1 MLGWIDFLACRG
13 HDHDRLGFDPGL
25 GFHWFLTL
33 LESAVETRV
42 SKGRDVPGQS
52 GTGRPVVSLSRDKK
66 DSLSRCPFVPGQE
79 QQQKSRDKILCPGSI
94 LQKKEK
100 KMKKNEKFF

>member
-33 LESAVETRV
+33 LESAVET
-42 SKGRDVPGQS
+42 S
-52 GTGRPVVSLSRDKK
+52 VVHIGNNCDSRIEG
-66 DSLSRCPFVPGQE
+66 FVV
-79 QQQKSRDKILCPGSI
+79 RL
-94 LQKKEK
+94 
-100 KMKKNEKFF
+100 N